1 MLRITWVV
9 SSSPSGWYVEQKSA
23 SPTAEE
29 FGKKKSSADE
39 FASWKANRDIADSR
53 ESVEKANSI
62 DVGVVIVPGIQG
74 TLLYRCRD
82 ATKRSGCFPIFL
94 SPLRSDTIDE
104 IYDYISD
111 IKTGKTMALTNKLD
125 SVDYPTITCAP
136 KPYSHIGHCNRVPA
150 SGPIRALRGSIS
162 SIFPSAAIDGI
173 PYDWRRTFS
182 ELTSPQSASSVETTF
197 RRVVGSMEKSKKVII
212 IAHGHG
218 CRVIAHVLNQT
229 SIEMVQQKKR
239 IHALVCA
246 APSHRDQAASAMSE
260 GRGVLLTSAAHADGD
275 TCTNVREGQG
285 DFSLVH
291 PLLGMTRRRL
301 QNLPVSKGAWGASQN
316 WRLASSNAQ
325 RARLA
330 NALPSIR
337 ELAASNGSFPSLCGL
352 RNVFCIDARA
362 SENYA
367 PGCDQMAWANKHVK
381 LSKTEANDMDIFTLV
396 RNVLGSLI
404 QE

>member
-9 SSSPSGWYVEQKSA
+9 RSSPAGLQLQQKSTP
-23 SPTAEE
+23 PTVGE
-29 FGKKKSSADE
+29 FDMKNTSADE
-39 FASWKANRDIADSR
+39 FASMKVNRDIADPR

-62 DVGVVIVPGIQG
+62 NVGVVIVPGIQG

-94 SPLRSDTIDE
+94 SPLRPDTIDE

-111 IKTGKTMALTNKLD
+111 IKTGRTMALTNKLD
-125 SVDYPTITCAP
+125 SADYPAITCAP
-136 KPYSHIGHCNRVPA
+136 KPYSHIGHCNRVPG
-150 SGPIRALRGSIS
+150 SGPIEALRASIS
-162 SIFPSAAIDGI
+162 SIFPSVTIDGI
-173 PYDWRRTFS
+173 PYDWRQPFS
-182 ELTSPQSASSVETTF
+182 ELTSRQSASSVETTF
-197 RRVVGSMEKSKKVII
+197 GRVIDAMENSKKVVI

-218 CRVIAHVLNQT
+218 CRVIAHVLSQT
-229 SIEMVQQKKR
+229 SIKMMQQKKR

-246 APSHRDQAASAMSE
+246 APSHRDQATNAMSE
-260 GRGVLLTSAAHADGD
+260 GSGVLLTSAAHVDGD
-275 TCTNVREGQG
+275 TCTNVREEQG

-301 QNLPVSKGAWGASQN
+301 QNLPISKGAWDASQN
-316 WRLASSNAQ
+316 WRLVSSNAQ

-337 ELAASNGSFPSLCGL
+337 ELATSNNSFPSLCGL

-362 SENYA
+362 SENYM
-367 PGCDQMAWANKHVK
+367 PGCDQMAWADKHVK
-381 LSKTEANDMDIFTLV
+381 LSKTDANDMDIFTLV
-396 RNVLGSLI
+396 RDVLGSLMH
-404 QE
+404 E